1 MAGAFD
7 MARESFQCS
16 NCSIDS
22 AFEEKGKEKGMGKE
36 TSRCSNCSIDPA
48 FEEKGMGKEEMGQL
62 VLEEG
67 VVAVA
72 AYTLMPRLEVLK
84 SWSLVSPAVTESRH
98 VENSRVW
105 ALDMRAKEKVVE
117 LSPLLHKGLLV
128 VEGSKHRG

>member
-7 MARESFQCS
+7 MARESFRCS
-16 NCSIDS
+16 NRSIDS

-36 TSRCSNCSIDPA
+36 ASRCSNCSIDSTFEEKGVGKEAFRCSNCSIHSA

-67 VVAVA
+67 VVLVA

-84 SWSLVSPAVTESRH
+84 SWSLVSPAVTDSRH
-98 VENSRVW
+98 VENSWV
-105 ALDMRAKEKVVE
+105 
-117 LSPLLHKGLLV
+117 
-128 VEGSKHRG
+128 